1 MNSEPTTKLLEPY
14 LKIMVE
20 KQGSDLY
27 FISGAPPNIKVQ
39 GKTSPIARNDFQVG
53 QVEKL
58 AFSLLN
64 NEQVRDF
71 QINRELNLG
80 FTLQDVGRF
89 RVNIFVQRSEVSMVI
104 RYIKWDIP
112 TIDELGLPPI
122 LKKIVMNNNGLLL
135 VVGSTGS
142 GKSTSLASMIDH
154 RNKTKGGHILTIED
168 PIEFIFRHNKS
179 VISQREVGIDT
190 LSYQNALREAL
201 REAPEVIMIG
211 EARDPETMKAA
222 IDFADTGHLC
232 LTTLHAV
239 NSNQAMDRIM
249 NMFPSDMRA
258 QLLMD
263 LSLNLKAVISQRL
276 VPGMHGKLACAVEI
290 MMNTPYISELLREG
304 NFNEIKEIMVKGDA
318 TGMQTFD
325 QSLYNLYKADVI
337 TIKSALAYADSSTNL
352 EWKIN
357 FGGEQGRQ
365 KSGSDVR
372 HNLNQSGGLEEL
384 TLPSE
389 EV

>member
-1 MNSEPTTKLLEPY
+1 MSQEPTTDILEPY

-27 FISGAPPNIKVQ
+27 FISGAPPNLKVQ
-39 GKTSPIARNDFQVG
+39 GKTGPIARSAFQAR

-58 AFSLLN
+58 AFSILTE
-64 NEQVRDF
+64 EQKRDF

-89 RVNIFVQRSEVSMVI
+89 RVNIFIQRSEVSMVI
-104 RYIKWDIP
+104 RYIKWVIP
-112 TIDELGLPPI
+112 SIDELGLPQI
-122 LKKIVMNNNGLLL
+122 LKKVVMNNSGMVL

-142 GKSTSLASMIDH
+142 GKSTTLASMIDH
-154 RNKTKGGHILTIED
+154 RSKAEGGHILTIED
-168 PIEFIFRHNKS
+168 PIEFVFRHRKS
-179 VISQREVGIDT
+179 VVSQREVGIDT

-211 EARDPETMKAA
+211 EARDAETMKAA
-222 IDFADTGHLC
+222 INFADTGHLC

-249 NMFPSDMRA
+249 NMFPSDMRD

-263 LSLNLKAVISQRL
+263 LSLNLKAVVSQRL
-276 VPGMHGKLACAVEI
+276 VPGMHGKLACAVEV
-290 MMNTPYISELLREG
+290 MMNTPYISELLRSG
-304 NFNEIKEIMVKGDA
+304 NFNEIKEIMAKGDTA
-318 TGMQTFD
+318 GMQTFD
-325 QSLYNLYKADVI
+325 QSLYNLYKSDAI

-357 FGGEQGRQ
+357 FGGDQGGGQSNRDA
-365 KSGSDVR
+365 SR
-372 HNLNQSGGLEEL
+372 NLSHTGEFEDL